1 MIIQKSLNN
10 KFLLIEKI
18 NNLIS
23 EEINQ
28 LSNLINENQIYIY
41 NSALEISRILSEAIN
56 NNKTIFI
63 CGNGGSAS
71 QGEHFSGELI
81 GRFEKKRPPFKAI
94 SLTSDSSAITCIS
107 NDFGFKE
114 IFARQLNSL
123 ASESDVLICLST
135 SGKSEN
141 IINALIEAKK
151 KKMIKIGF
159 FGSKVEKAKS
169 LTDLNFIVNSCST
182 ARIQEIHL
190 LAIHCICK
198 IIDFEF
204 SK

>member
-1 MIIQKSLNN
+1 MK
-10 KFLLIEKI
+10 KI
-18 NNLIS
+18 KNIIS

-28 LSNLINENQIYIY
+28 LSNLIIRDQIYI
-41 NSALEISRILSEAIN
+41 NDSAQKISDILSKAIN

-81 GRFEKKRPPFKAI
+81 GRFDKNRPPFKAI
-94 SLTSDSSAITCIS
+94 SLTSDSSVITCIS

-123 ASESDVLICLST
+123 ATESDVLICLST
-135 SGKSEN
+135 SGRSEN
-141 IINALIEAKK
+141 IINALLEAQK

-169 LTDLNFIVNSCST
+169 LTDFNFIVNSNST

-198 IIDFEF
+198 ILDIEF